1 MNASELN
8 CPICSSMEESVTNEI
23 LAHLS
28 PVKAKKDNVILS
40 PDIVS
45 PGLYLIGKGRVKVFR
60 LNSNGKELILHL
72 LKDGDCFGEK
82 SAMDGAPQGEF
93 VTATTETSLF
103 LLPREK
109 LHDLLQK
116 HPKLYPS
123 VLRSICRWM
132 DHLNG
137 VIESISL
144 SSARERVSVFLKR
157 LVVEQESDLV
167 SLPHK
172 KHEVALMLGLRP
184 ETFSRALAEIEEQGA
199 IKLNHRQIQVV
210 DKNLL

>member
-28 PVKAKKDNVILS
+28 PVKAKKDKVILS

-82 SAMDGAPQGEF
+82 SAMDGAPQGDF

>member
-1 MNASELN
+1 MNATELN

-82 SAMDGAPQGEF
+82 SAMDGAPQGDF

>member
-1 MNASELN
+1 MNATELN

-28 PVKAKKDNVILS
+28 PVKAKKDKVILS

-82 SAMDGAPQGEF
+82 SAMDGAPQGDF

>member
-82 SAMDGAPQGEF
+82 SAMDGAPQGDF

>member
-1 MNASELN
+1 M
-8 CPICSSMEESVTNEI
+8 TNEI
-23 LAHLS
+23 LSHLTA
-28 PVKAKKDNVILS
+28 VKTKKEQVILS
-40 PDIVS
+40 PEMVS
-45 PGLYLIGKGRVKVFR
+45 PGLYLIAKGRAKVFR
-60 LNSNGKELILHL
+60 LNSSGKELILHL
-72 LKDGDCFGEK
+72 LKDGDCFGER
-82 SAMDGAPQGEF
+82 SAMDGSPQGDF
-93 VTATTETSLF
+93 IVATVDTDLF

-109 LHDLLQK
+109 LHELLQK

-123 VLRSICRWM
+123 VLKSICRWM
-132 DHLNG
+132 DHLNS

-157 LVVEQESDLV
+157 LVVEQESDLI

-184 ETFSRALAEIEEQGA
+184 ETFSRALAEIEALGA

-210 DKNLL
+210 DRNLL

>member
-1 MNASELN
+1 MNAPELN

-28 PVKAKKDNVILS
+28 PVKAKKDKVILS

-82 SAMDGAPQGEF
+82 SAMDGAPQGDF

>member
-28 PVKAKKDNVILS
+28 PLKAKKDKVILS

-82 SAMDGAPQGEF
+82 SAMDGAPQGDF

-184 ETFSRALAEIEEQGA
+184 ETFSRALTEIEEQGA

>member
-28 PVKAKKDNVILS
+28 PVKAKKDKVILS

-82 SAMDGAPQGEF
+82 SAMDGAPQGDF
-93 VTATTETSLF
+93 VTATDTMKPNTAIASRPATMRPLRVR
-103 LLPREK
+103 PR
-109 LHDLLQK
+109 LSATV
-116 HPKLYPS
+116 PS
-123 VLRSICRWM
+123 TM
-132 DHLNG
+132 
-137 VIESISL
+137 
-144 SSARERVSVFLKR
+144 
-157 LVVEQESDLV
+157 
-167 SLPHK
+167 
-172 KHEVALMLGLRP
+172 
-184 ETFSRALAEIEEQGA
+184 
-199 IKLNHRQIQVV
+199 
-210 DKNLL
+210 

>member
-1 MNASELN
+1 LNASELN

-82 SAMDGAPQGEF
+82 SAMDGAPQGDF

>member
-23 LAHLS
+23 LAHLA

>member
-28 PVKAKKDNVILS
+28 PVKAKKDKVILS

-45 PGLYLIGKGRVKVFR
+45 PGLYLIGKGLVKVFR

-82 SAMDGAPQGEF
+82 SAMDGAPQGDF

>member
-28 PVKAKKDNVILS
+28 PLKAKKDNVILS

-82 SAMDGAPQGEF
+82 SAMDGAPQGDF

>member
-1 MNASELN
+1 
-8 CPICSSMEESVTNEI
+8 MEESVTNEI
-23 LAHLS
+23 VAHLS
-28 PVKAKKDNVILS
+28 AVKVKRDGVILS
-40 PDIVS
+40 PDVVS
-45 PGLYLIGKGRVKVFR
+45 PGLYLIGKGRIKVFR

-82 SAMDGAPQGEF
+82 SAVDGAPQGDF
-93 VTATTETSLF
+93 VAATADSNLF

-109 LHDLLQK
+109 LHELLQK

-132 DHLNG
+132 DHLNN
-137 VIESISL
+137 VIESIGL
-144 SSARERVSVFLKR
+144 SSARERVAVFLKR

-199 IKLNHRQIQVV
+199 IKLNHRQIQIV
-210 DKNLL
+210 DRNLL

>member
-28 PVKAKKDNVILS
+28 PLKAKKDKVILS

-82 SAMDGAPQGEF
+82 SAMDGAPQGDF

>member
-28 PVKAKKDNVILS
+28 PLKAKKDNVILS

-82 SAMDGAPQGEF
+82 SAMDGAPQGDF

-123 VLRSICRWM
+123 VLWSICRWM

>member
-1 MNASELN
+1 
-8 CPICSSMEESVTNEI
+8 MEESVTNEI

-28 PVKAKKDNVILS
+28 PLKAKKDNVILS

-82 SAMDGAPQGEF
+82 SAMDGAPQGDF